1 MNDTTLS
8 IYECSQIINEIETI
22 AYLNDGE
29 IPEEAIQEL
38 VEAQTTS
45 IVKLKGLC
53 GFMKHLEHGIA
64 LCEQEEERI
73 AKMRKVAANRLES
86 VKGYLLPYLVAKGK
100 PVDVGTFK
108 LSTRKSEA
116 VAVNDEYFAS
126 WLNETQ
132 DKNYIREIPARWE
145 VDKAAVKAAL
155 KEGKEIQG
163 CTIEKRVSVQLK

>member
-8 IYECSQIINEIETI
+8 IYECSQIINEIETL
-22 AYLNDGE
+22 AYVNGGE
-29 IPEEAIQEL
+29 IPEVAIQEL

-53 GFMKHLEHGIA
+53 GFMKHLEHGIS
-64 LCEQEEERI
+64 LCKQEEERI

-108 LSTRKSEA
+108 LSTRKSTRVEIS
-116 VAVNDEYFAS
+116 EPF
-126 WLNETQ
+126 L
-132 DKNYIREIPARWE
+132 IREYCRVIPESLAP
-145 VDKAAVKAAL
+145 DKAKIKEALQRGEQVQGAAIV
-155 KEGKEIQG
+155 EG
-163 CTIEKRVSVQLK
+163 RSVQLK